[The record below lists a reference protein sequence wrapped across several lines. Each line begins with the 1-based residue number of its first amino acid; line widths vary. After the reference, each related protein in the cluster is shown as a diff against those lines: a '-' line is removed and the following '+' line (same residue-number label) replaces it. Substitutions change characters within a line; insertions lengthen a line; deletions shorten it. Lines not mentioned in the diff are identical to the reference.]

1 MLIKNEKMI
10 KKIFDRVYGIA
21 CYGEHF
27 DDRNN
32 LEIPYE
38 FEENGNISDINDKI
52 YNLRCKI
59 AGEYTGNE
67 NCDIDNYED
76 LRKLEFLYEC
86 LMKEFCYKMFFYGY
100 TLNLE
105 NSKNSKK

>member
-21 CYGEHF
+21 YCGEHF
-27 DDRNN
+27 DDGNN

-38 FEENGNISDINDKI
+38 FESDGAISEVNDKI
-52 YNLRCKI
+52 YNLKCKM
-59 AGEYTGNE
+59 AEEYKNNKNGNT
-67 NCDIDNYED
+67 DDYED
-76 LRKLEFLYEC
+76 LWKLEFLYEC

-100 TLNLE
+100 NLNPE
-105 NSKNSKK
+105 RHGK

>member
-27 DDRNN
+27 DDGNN

-38 FEENGNISDINDKI
+38 FESDGAISEVNDKI

-59 AGEYTGNE
+59 TEEYTN
-67 NCDIDNYED
+67 NKNKNYNTDDYED
-76 LRKLEFLYEC
+76 LQELEC
-86 LMKEFCYKMFFYGY
+86 LY
-100 TLNLE
+100 TV
-105 NSKNSKK
+105 

>member
-27 DDRNN
+27 DDGNN

-38 FEENGNISDINDKI
+38 FENDGAISEVNDKV
-52 YNLRCKI
+52 YNLKCKM
-59 AGEYTGNE
+59 AEEYKNNKNHNT
-67 NCDIDNYED
+67 DDYED
-76 LRKLEFLYEC
+76 LRKLESLYDY
-86 LMKEFCYKMFFYGY
+86 LMKEFCYKMFSYGY
-100 TLNLE
+100 TLNPE
-105 NSKNSKK
+105 NME